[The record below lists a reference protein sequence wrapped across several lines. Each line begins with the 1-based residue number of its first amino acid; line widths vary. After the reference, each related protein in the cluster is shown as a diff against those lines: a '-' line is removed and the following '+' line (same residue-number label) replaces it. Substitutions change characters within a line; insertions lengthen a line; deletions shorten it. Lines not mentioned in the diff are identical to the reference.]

1 MESFSSGLPG
11 KMGTN
16 AYSRQIG
23 PGWQT
28 REVSPFKSDRLNQR
42 VYWGCLQSMG
52 ADLDAHEWLKGHC
65 ITPKPNPA
73 WVATQARYIL
83 GAPCTACSPL
93 DWSEESLCPR
103 QVYHFHNLCVCV
115 CGGGVPQE
123 LCAFQMLPQPFK
135 FHFTQI
141 LWASFFLLEG
151 QVSTQE
157 EMGTQNCN
165 RSLSKSVANGSMD
178 GQVSV
183 HLWLDFHHAASDANY
198 PKLWSSRVYC
208 FQQFIVAFSDMLL

>member
-115 CGGGVPQE
+115 CGGGVPANTEASRRMICMREEGNQV
-123 LCAFQMLPQPFK
+123 Q
-135 FHFTQI
+135 HI
-141 LWASFFLLEG
+141 L
-151 QVSTQE
+151 
-157 EMGTQNCN
+157 
-165 RSLSKSVANGSMD
+165 
-178 GQVSV
+178 VSV
-183 HLWLDFHHAASDANY
+183 QI
-198 PKLWSSRVYC
+198 SRVWSRVVY
-208 FQQFIVAFSDMLL
+208 FWQI